1 MESNTGFYTKT
12 SEADW
17 QKINGTVPSAND
29 LSTLNKFY
37 DIITSTI
44 EEEEWNLDSCEIWPI
59 GEDLKANIIFTVND
73 EKREGRIIAKKE
85 GVDNHVM

>member
-17 QKINGTVPSAND
+17 QKINGTAPSAND

-59 GEDLKANIIFTVND
+59 GEDLKANIIFTVNG

-85 GVDNHVM
+85 GVDNHAM